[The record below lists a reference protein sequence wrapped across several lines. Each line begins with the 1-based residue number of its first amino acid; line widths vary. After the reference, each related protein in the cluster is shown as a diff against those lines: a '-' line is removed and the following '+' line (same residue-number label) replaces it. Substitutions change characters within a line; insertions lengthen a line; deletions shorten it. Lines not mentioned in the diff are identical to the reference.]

1 MQGDQ
6 VTFFTQRRL
15 LLARCAAGGAAVL
28 LPTAPGAVAQPRYA
42 VSAAVLQQAVAQ
54 RFPMRFGMGGLLQ
67 LTVRTPVLR
76 LLPQANRIATD
87 MVVVADGPALAAP
100 SSGEFDLDFALRY
113 ERSDQTIR
121 ARKLRVRSLRVAGL
135 PAPYP
140 ELLDAFGQ
148 ALAQQSFGE
157 IVLHRLRAA
166 DLALADGLGLEP
178 DTITVTDDGL
188 VIGFAPALR

>member
-1 MQGDQ
+1 MQGMK
-6 VTFFTQRRL
+6 RRV
-15 LLARCAAGGAAVL
+15 LLAWCAAGGTAAL
-28 LPTAPGAVAQPRYA
+28 LPAGRGALAQPRYA
-42 VSAAVLQQAVAQ
+42 VSTAVLQQAVAQ
-54 RFPMRFGMGGLLQ
+54 RFPMRFGVGGLLQ
-67 LTVRTPVLR
+67 LTVGTPVLR

-87 MVVVADGPALAAP
+87 LVVVAAGPALAAP
-100 SSGEFDLDFALRY
+100 SSGAFDLDFALRY

-121 ARKLRVRSLRVAGL
+121 AQRLRVRSLRVAGL
-135 PAPYP
+135 PPPYP

-166 DLALADGLGLEP
+166 DLALAEALGLEP
-178 DTITVTDDGL
+178 DTITVTEAGL